1 MDREP
6 GFDTMY
12 LIQQSVN
19 MVPQLFHVDGL
30 AHWNFS
36 ECLEKLVAESIEW
49 TALRG
54 ASTLRARIAKVNQ
67 QKLAIFGALGFTAT
81 GKVEP
86 LPHNRVGDADR
97 RYMAEV
103 IERW

>member
-1 MDREP
+1 
-6 GFDTMY
+6 MY

-36 ECLEKLVAESIEW
+36 ECLEKLAAESIKW
-49 TALRG
+49 PALRG